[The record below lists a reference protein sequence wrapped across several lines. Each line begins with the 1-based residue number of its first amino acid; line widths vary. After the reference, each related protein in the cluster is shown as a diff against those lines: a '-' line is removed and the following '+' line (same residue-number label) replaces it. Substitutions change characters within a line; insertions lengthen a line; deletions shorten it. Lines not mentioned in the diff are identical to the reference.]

1 MAAKGK
7 CVIPLLTAA
16 AISHNG
22 SGSYYDSAE
31 ENCTWI
37 KLNTSEYNLNS
48 SHLFIIS
55 QKKVYI
61 EDDFRTIESDVFICH
76 SKFLECLYDCNRADD
91 MFQFNDSESYFT
103 LTCLII
109 SITSLVITLIIYIS
123 FPQLLNTPGKLLI
136 CLVIFLL
143 LGQTLFI
150 ISSKVEHI
158 SALCKTVAVA
168 EHFCFLAAFCWMNVI
183 AVDLWMTF
191 SNRFVTLGTSNKETK
206 RFALYFLYA
215 WLTPVIIVTTSVVL
229 DFVDVG
235 PSFSYLKPHYGYR
248 ACWISS
254 KYSLIL
260 FFAGPLALFKLLDI
274 TAFIFTA
281 VHIARAKREGAMA
294 SKNKSACSFV
304 INLKLSLILGL
315 TWVFA
320 FVANVSDETVLWY
333 MFIIFNGLQGFFIA
347 VCFLCTRKVCRL
359 LRNKY
364 QQVSSSG
371 TQVTSIR

>member
-1 MAAKGK
+1 MG
-7 CVIPLLTAA
+7 LLHAA
-16 AISHNG
+16 ALSQNG
-22 SGSYYDSAE
+22 SRSYNDSAE
-31 ENCTWI
+31 KNCTLI
-37 KLNTSEYNLNS
+37 KLEPSEYNLINI

-55 QKKVYI
+55 QQKVYTE
-61 EDDFRTIESDVFICH
+61 EDFLTNGSDVFIC
-76 SKFLECLYDCNRADD
+76 KEKLLECLYDCSKTDA
-91 MFQFNDSESYFT
+91 MFQFEDFESYFS
-103 LTCLII
+103 LICLII
-109 SITSLVITLIIYIS
+109 SITSLVITLVIYIL

-136 CLVIFLL
+136 CLIIFLL

-183 AVDLWMTF
+183 ALDLWMTF
-191 SNRFVTLGTSNKETK
+191 SNRFVTPGTSNKGTK
-206 RFALYFLYA
+206 RFALYSLYA
-215 WLTPVIIVTTSVVL
+215 WLTPGIIVTTSVVL
-229 DFVDVG
+229 DFADIDL
-235 PSFSYLKPHYGYR
+235 SFSTLKPQYGYR

-260 FFAGPLALFKLLDI
+260 FFAGPLALFKLFDI

-294 SKNKSACSFV
+294 SKQKNTCSFL
-304 INLKLSLILGL
+304 INLKLSLIMGL

-320 FVANVSDETVLWY
+320 FVANVTNETVMWY

-347 VCFLCTRKVCRL
+347 LSFLCTRKVGRL

-364 QQVSSSG
+364 QQMSSSG
-371 TQVTSIR
+371 TQVTSLS